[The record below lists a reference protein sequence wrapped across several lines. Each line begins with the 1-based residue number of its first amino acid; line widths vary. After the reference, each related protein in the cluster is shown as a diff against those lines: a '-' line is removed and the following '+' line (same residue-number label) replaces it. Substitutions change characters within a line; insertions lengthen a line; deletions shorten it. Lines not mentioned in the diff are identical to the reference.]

1 MEERLDGLEKK
12 LKSMTAMLWVILF
25 CTSMT
30 FGFVFKK
37 LNMIQNDMKVLVKAN
52 QLLDL

>member
-1 MEERLDGLEKK
+1 MEERLEGLEKK
-12 LKSMTAMLWVILF
+12 LKSMTAMLWVILL

-37 LNMIQNDMKVLVKAN
+37 LNTIQENVEEIVND
-52 QLLDL
+52 

>member
-37 LNMIQNDMKVLVKAN
+37 LNTIQDNVEGIVN
-52 QLLDL
+52 N